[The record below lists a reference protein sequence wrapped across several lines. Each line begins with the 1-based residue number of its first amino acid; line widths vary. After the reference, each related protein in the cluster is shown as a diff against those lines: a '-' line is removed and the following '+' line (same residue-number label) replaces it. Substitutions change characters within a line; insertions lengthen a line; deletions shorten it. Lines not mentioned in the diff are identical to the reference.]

1 MPPRE
6 QNQLNFPHNVRI
18 RNVEV
23 MFNMRGRKH
32 GFKLHDG
39 PISNMEPGLPK
50 MHIHSF
56 AHTPGPLPQHCD
68 PVAYQTGPLHR
79 SSPTPQS
86 PVQEQK
92 VQARV
97 VSAYVTV
104 HDASVAYGGVGSVE
118 MATYTLGHVSDMPE
132 LAAEDLVLVLV
143 LVKMSNVGN
152 PLGTPASTEVLEYMP
167 DA

>member
-6 QNQLNFPHNVRI
+6 QNELDFPHNVRI

-32 GFKLHDG
+32 GFKLHNHS
-39 PISNMEPGLPK
+39 ISNTEPGLPK

-56 AHTPGPLPQHCD
+56 AHTPGSLPRHYD

-79 SSPTPQS
+79 SGPTLQS
-86 PVQEQK
+86 PVREQK
-92 VQARV
+92 VQERV
-97 VSAYVTV
+97 VSAYVTD
-104 HDASVAYGGVGSVE
+104 HDASAAYGGVGNVGT
-118 MATYTLGHVSDMPE
+118 ATCTLGHVSGMPE
-132 LAAEDLVLVLV
+132 LAVEV
-143 LVKMSNVGN
+143 LVKTSNVGN

>member
-6 QNQLNFPHNVRI
+6 QNQLDFPHNVRI

-39 PISNMEPGLPK
+39 PINNTEPGLPK

-68 PVAYQTGPLHR
+68 PVACQTGPLHR
-79 SSPTPQS
+79 SGPTPQS

-92 VQARV
+92 VQERV

-104 HDASVAYGGVGSVE
+104 HDASAAYGGVGSVE
-118 MATYTLGHVSDMPE
+118 MATCTLGHVSGMPEQE
-132 LAAEDLVLVLV
+132 LAAEVLV
-143 LVKMSNVGN
+143 LVKMSSVDN
-152 PLGTPASTEVLEYMP
+152 PLGTPALKEVLEYML